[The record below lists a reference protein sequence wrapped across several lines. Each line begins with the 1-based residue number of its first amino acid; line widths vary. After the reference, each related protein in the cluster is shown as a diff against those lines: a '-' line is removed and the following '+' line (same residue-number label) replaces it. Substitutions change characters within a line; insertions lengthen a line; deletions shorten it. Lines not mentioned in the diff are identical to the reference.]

1 MKNGRKKNEFAMDK
15 NNMDNTV
22 ISYVA
27 YTLSAYA
34 MVITIT
40 GMAEFRTE
48 ASLYQGFLINLLSI
62 TCYWQSCV
70 FPCFIM

>member
-48 ASLYQGFLINLLSI
+48 ASLYQGF
-62 TCYWQSCV
+62 
-70 FPCFIM
+70 

>member
-48 ASLYQGFLINLLSI
+48 ASLYQGLLINLLSI